1 MPTLPAM
8 PATET
13 LPLFPLNTVL
23 LAGAGLGL
31 RVFERRYLDLI
42 RECGRS
48 GRGFGVCLI
57 LQGGEAGAP
66 ATPAA
71 YGTEATIEDFGTGSD
86 GLLTL
91 RLRGG
96 RRFHVQ
102 RTRVRDNGLVVG
114 EVDWCPPED
123 DDELR
128 PEHGLLATVL
138 EKIFEKAGATPPGM
152 TAADLDS
159 AAWVGWRLAELLP
172 LSDAQRLAVLQEDD
186 PHARL
191 DHLLAL
197 MA

>member
-1 MPTLPAM
+1 MTTA
-8 PATET
+8 ASK
-13 LPLFPLNTVL
+13 
-23 LAGAGLGL
+23 A
-31 RVFERRYLDLI
+31 
-42 RECGRS
+42 CGSRAS
-48 GRGFGVCLI
+48 PEPVS
-57 LQGGEAGAP
+57 QTSAGAP

-86 GLLTL
+86 GLLTM

-152 TAADLDS
+152 TEATVS
-159 AAWVGWRLAELLP
+159 PKTSIPSPTRVWTEP
-172 LSDAQRLAVLQEDD
+172 
-186 PHARL
+186 PIH
-191 DHLLAL
+191 
-197 MA
+197 

>member
-1 MPTLPAM
+1 MPSS
-8 PATET
+8 ET
-13 LPLFPLNTVL
+13 LPLFPLHTVL
-23 LAGAGLGL
+23 LPGAGLGL

-57 LQGGEAGAP
+57 LEGEEAGGP

-71 YGTEATIEDFGTGSD
+71 YGTEATIEDFATGED
-86 GLLTL
+86 GLLNL

-102 RTRVRDNGLVVG
+102 RTRVRDNGVVMG

-128 PEHGLLATVL
+128 PEHSLLATVL

-152 TAADLDS
+152 RSSDLDS

-186 PHARL
+186 PHIRL
-191 DHLLAL
+191 DRLLAL